1 MKFKLPNN
9 KLNAQ
14 NADAAA
20 VSHDFADEKSNN
32 GTQNE
37 AFYFL
42 NIFKPR
48 GITSFDVVYKL
59 RKCLKIKKI
68 GHSGTLDPL
77 AEGVMQVGVGKAT
90 RLLDY
95 LGSDKKYVAKIRF
108 GYFSSTADAEGDIT
122 QFNIPNFTKDDLL
135 CALKS
140 MEGQIEQIPPA
151 YSAIKVGGKKLCD
164 LARKKEKN
172 KKGGKNGAFEKLP
185 DWAENTKYNESG
197 QVSTCENQ
205 DTEPNFTA
213 SKNQNAASEGDLDVL
228 IQNMNTEILG
238 FEIPKRQVQIYEAKL
253 LNFVTISAPKN
264 STSKNS
270 TLKISASEN
279 PEEKIPF
286 EAEVEIFCS
295 KGTYIRTFALDLAKK
310 LGTAAYLT
318 SLIRTQAGNFNVK
331 NSKTTDEIIPAEH
344 AIKPHLA
351 LDLPFYELNEEE
363 YKKVLNG
370 VSFVPR
376 ELELK
381 NSDLML
387 IFQNNLVSIG
397 VLSDNKIVCKKVFK

>member
-1 MKFKLPNN
+1 MKFKLSKNQTH
-9 KLNAQ
+9 AQ

-59 RKCLKIKKI
+59 RKRLKIKKI

-172 KKGGKNGAFEKLP
+172 KKGGKNGAFEELSNWVESAKNP
-185 DWAENTKYNESG
+185 DFG

-205 DTEPNFTA
+205 NTEPNFTA
-213 SKNQNAASEGDLDVL
+213 LKNQNATSEGDLDVL
-228 IQNMNTEILG
+228 IQNMNTELLG
-238 FEIPKRQVQIYEAKL
+238 FEIPKRHVQIYEAKL

-264 STSKNS
+264 STSENS
-270 TLKISASEN
+270 TPKISASEN

-318 SLIRTQAGNFNVK
+318 SLIRTQAGNFNVT

-351 LDLPFYELNEEE
+351 LDLPFYKLNEEE

>member
-172 KKGGKNGAFEKLP
+172 GKKN
-185 DWAENTKYNESG
+185 WWW
-197 QVSTCENQ
+197 
-205 DTEPNFTA
+205 
-213 SKNQNAASEGDLDVL
+213 
-228 IQNMNTEILG
+228 
-238 FEIPKRQVQIYEAKL
+238 
-253 LNFVTISAPKN
+253 
-264 STSKNS
+264 
-270 TLKISASEN
+270 
-279 PEEKIPF
+279 
-286 EAEVEIFCS
+286 
-295 KGTYIRTFALDLAKK
+295 
-310 LGTAAYLT
+310 
-318 SLIRTQAGNFNVK
+318 
-331 NSKTTDEIIPAEH
+331 
-344 AIKPHLA
+344 
-351 LDLPFYELNEEE
+351 
-363 YKKVLNG
+363 
-370 VSFVPR
+370 
-376 ELELK
+376 
-381 NSDLML
+381 
-387 IFQNNLVSIG
+387 
-397 VLSDNKIVCKKVFK
+397 